1 MVRLHQYQLAFA
13 LTDFK
18 LQGRTLRKLILS
30 ICKRS
35 KPPWMTLSCFYVLI
49 SRVRTF
55 EGLRLL
61 QNDHAGLVAVSSLK
75 HDEMLYAWEHGYD
88 QGVWSDERAVAALKH
103 IREVRQRAKEAAT
116 AKKTAAKKAA
126 EAKKKDIREALKK
139 AAADAK
145 KPRTAPKRKAS

>member
-1 MVRLHQYQLAFA
+1 MCSAE
-13 LTDFK
+13 
-18 LQGRTLRKLILS
+18 GRTLRKLVLS

-35 KPPWMTLSCFYVLI
+35 KPPWMTLACFYVLI

-88 QGVWSDERAVAALKH
+88 GGTWSDERAVAALKH
-103 IREVRQRAKEAAT
+103 IREVRQQAKQAAT
-116 AKKTAAKKAA
+116 AKKNAARKAA
-126 EAKKKDIREALKK
+126 EAKKKDIRKALKK
-139 AAADAK
+139 AAADAD
-145 KPRTAPKRKAS
+145 KPRPSRRRKA